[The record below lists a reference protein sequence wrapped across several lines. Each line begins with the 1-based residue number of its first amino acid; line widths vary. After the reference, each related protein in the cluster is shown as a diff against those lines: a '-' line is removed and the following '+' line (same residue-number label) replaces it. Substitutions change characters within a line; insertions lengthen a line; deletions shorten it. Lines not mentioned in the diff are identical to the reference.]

1 MSKKTQ
7 EELELAIRKYHV
19 NRKPLTMRQTRLALR
34 NAGLLSQVE
43 STIANLPTEEKEVAE
58 IEWNHADRVYRTSEW
73 IQNIATELG
82 LTENEID
89 ELFYSAYDL

>member
-1 MSKKTQ
+1 MSKKTP
-7 EELELAIRKYHV
+7 EELERAIRKYYV
-19 NRKPLTMRQTRLALR
+19 DRNPLTMRQTRLALK

-43 STIANLPTEEKEVAE
+43 DAITSLPTEEREVAE
-58 IEWNHADRVYRTSEW
+58 IEWNHADRVYRTSKW

-82 LTENEID
+82 LTDNEID